1 MNMDQNDELMSTR
14 LEEQMFNVAEQYI
27 DVLIAEWRHIAKTIL
42 VDLDLTG
49 HSFTIKRWSKIDIR
63 KLDRAAVCGC

>member
-1 MNMDQNDELMSTR
+1 
-14 LEEQMFNVAEQYI
+14 
-27 DVLIAEWRHIAKTIL
+27 VLIAEWRHIAKTIL

-49 HSFTIKRWSKIDIR
+49 HSFTIERWSKIDIR